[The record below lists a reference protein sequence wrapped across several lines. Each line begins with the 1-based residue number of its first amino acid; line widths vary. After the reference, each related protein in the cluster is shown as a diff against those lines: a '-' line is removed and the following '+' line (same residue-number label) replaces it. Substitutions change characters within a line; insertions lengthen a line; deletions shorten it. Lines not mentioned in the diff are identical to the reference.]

1 MGIRI
6 GIGRIAIG
14 LADIVPEEPEIIP
27 VNALLNDDGTPIL
40 NDDGSYILTDY

>member
-6 GIGRIAIG
+6 GIGRRRIRGI
-14 LADIVPEEPEIIP
+14 EEPIVEIIP

-40 NDDGSYILTDY
+40 NDDGSYILTDD